1 MDTLVRP
8 APQAVCG
15 KIGRYRHDRENNEFT
30 LEFIQEREY
39 DVPTVIY
46 VHKEFKSIE
55 TDGEYKYIP
64 LGKSGAGVIE
74 IKTEPGEHK
83 VKVKFK

>member
-1 MDTLVRP
+1 MNTLVRP

-15 KIGRYRHDRENNEFT
+15 KIERYSHDREKNNFT
-30 LEFIQEREY
+30 LEFTQEREY

-46 VHKEFKSIE
+46 VHKEFESIE

-64 LGKSGAGVIE
+64 TGKNGAGIIE
-74 IKTEPGEHK
+74 IRTTPGTHK